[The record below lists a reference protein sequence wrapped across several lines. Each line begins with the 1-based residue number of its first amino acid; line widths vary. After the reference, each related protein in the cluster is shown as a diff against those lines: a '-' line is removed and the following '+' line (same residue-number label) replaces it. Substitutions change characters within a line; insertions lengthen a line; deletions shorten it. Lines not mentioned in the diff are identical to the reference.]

1 MNQVH
6 ILLLA
11 PSSRNKSALQRRK
24 TRSRRSSN
32 TSRNKSDRN
41 SRVDRSTR
49 GHHYLHLQVLY
60 KGGHQGWRIP
70 ANPAAPPSNIFFLQ
84 TFLPSNYKLRALVQG
99 CVDISGISRR
109 SYLRIHVR
117 TLLSSVYSPY
127 YLILKHNTIVSTYTL
142 IQQVR

>member
-41 SRVDRSTR
+41 SRVVRSTR
-49 GHHYLHLQVLY
+49 GHHYLHLQVLS

-70 ANPAAPPSNIFFLQ
+70 AHPAAPPSNIFFLQ
-84 TFLPSNYKLRALVQG
+84 TLPSNYKLRALVQG